1 MSSEVEGIIVSIA
14 QMRQGVQRLSG
25 SPKVTR
31 LMRGEG
37 GAKSHIWSQAHSFFP
52 DAFLTLQPCL
62 T

>member
-14 QMRQGVQRLSG
+14 QMRQGAQRLSG
-25 SPKVTR
+25 SPKVTG

-37 GAKSHIWSQAHSFFP
+37 GAQRCIWFQAHFFFP
-52 DAFLTLQPCL
+52 YTFLPLQTCL